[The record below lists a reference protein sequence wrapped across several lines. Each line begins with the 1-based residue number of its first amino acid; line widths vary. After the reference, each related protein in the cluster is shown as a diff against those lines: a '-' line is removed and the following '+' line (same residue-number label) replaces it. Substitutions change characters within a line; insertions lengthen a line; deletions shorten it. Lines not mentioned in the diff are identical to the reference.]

1 MSSLPLNANE
11 TRVQLINIDSR
22 FRDNI
27 VEPPTDFMYSYS
39 RPFKNLIQMRVA
51 SVEIPNGFYAFS
63 KSRKNTMMR
72 IDTHDYTGALQTMTV
87 TIPDGDYTPACLIE
101 HIQIELDRIRDT
113 VGIFFRIALN
123 PINRRVTI
131 FHDGSAPPPCPSGPS
146 MRPTAFGIT
155 FGMVGL
161 EQRPFGFGLGA
172 HLGFTMP
179 FLEVT
184 TPEITGESLIDTAG
198 DSYFLIAIDDFHAV
212 DHHMKD
218 GYLQCMAK
226 VLLKSHYGSSPT
238 GNIIRNDGY
247 TVISNEVIPTRP
259 IDLARSRIRL
269 MDAYGI
275 PIDLHHLNW
284 SLTLETTIIMSA
296 ERYDRHRLVNWPI
309 PEPRI
314 GREVT
319 GSGVPI
325 ALPGRSFS

>member
-87 TIPDGDYTPACLIE
+87 TIPDGDYTPTCLIE